1 MDHNRLGPGGLVDG
15 IAWNRGRF
23 RYHDGAHHPGNGN
36 LALPVR
42 IVEAVGGE
50 LAVFIRDIGPI
61 RIGDLELHTLQ
72 RLMGAG
78 AAPLDDDQIACG
90 SISKFEANGFAA
102 ADQGVLGAVV
112 QQVARLGPYLPRNHC
127 GSRGEALH
135 QNLARA
141 VGHIPAV
148 VGADE
153 VSAAV
158 RQQELDVRERLPFL
172 IIRDLRN
179 KQRPQRRVAEPQG
192 DHILLF
198 ARDIDS
204 LGFRVDEVAVRAFQ
218 FLTDIG
224 ALF

>member
-42 IVEAVGGE
+42 IVEVVGGE

-102 ADQGVLGAVV
+102 AD
-112 QQVARLGPYLPRNHC
+112 
-127 GSRGEALH
+127 
-135 QNLARA
+135 
-141 VGHIPAV
+141 
-148 VGADE
+148 
-153 VSAAV
+153 
-158 RQQELDVRERLPFL
+158 
-172 IIRDLRN
+172 
-179 KQRPQRRVAEPQG
+179 
-192 DHILLF
+192 
-198 ARDIDS
+198 
-204 LGFRVDEVAVRAFQ
+204 
-218 FLTDIG
+218 
-224 ALF
+224 

>member
-1 MDHNRLGPGGLVDG
+1 
-15 IAWNRGRF
+15 
-23 RYHDGAHHPGNGN
+23 
-36 LALPVR
+36 
-42 IVEAVGGE
+42 
-50 LAVFIRDIGPI
+50 
-61 RIGDLELHTLQ
+61 
-72 RLMGAG
+72 MGAR
-78 AAPLDDDQIACG
+78 AAPLDDDQIPRRGVA
-90 SISKFEANGFAA
+90 ELQAHRLAA
-102 ADQGVLGAVV
+102 ADQGVLGAVI
-112 QQVARLGPYLPRNHC
+112 QQVAGLGPYLPRNHC
-127 GSRGEALH
+127 GSRDEALH